1 MWPENVSSI
10 GYWEATELFLGEKA
24 AMFDSGVWDTKKFE
38 QSDFAEDI
46 YFGWGPTYTD
56 GVGNQEISMKPA
68 SHPYV
73 VSGKLQKEDPEKMCI
88 RDSSL
93 NIAACL
99 ICLARRAPAN
109 RKIPSGTPLFP

>member
-1 MWPENVSSI
+1 MRKPPCLTAEYGI
-10 GYWEATELFLGEKA
+10 P
-24 AMFDSGVWDTKKFE
+24 KKFE

-73 VSGKLQKEDPEKMCI
+73 VSGKLQKEDPEKY
-88 RDSSL
+88 
-93 NIAACL
+93 AAVIDFL
-99 ICLARRAPAN
+99 
-109 RKIPSGTPLFP
+109 KYYYGTEEPVLS